1 MPQPFACTAVTSS
14 FKTMLTA
21 HQAAQQAMRI
31 LCGCILLWDVTM
43 SLPGSQPMLLASE
56 LMMGHTQYKYSSPG
70 TGSRTVS
77 QGEESKLGQVKIREA
92 STGDFDGPVPVL
104 NVFAGQ
110 NGAQQGRQV
119 SHVHLPTQQDDS
131 FAA

>member
-1 MPQPFACTAVTSS
+1 M
-14 FKTMLTA
+14 
-21 HQAAQQAMRI
+21 
-31 LCGCILLWDVTM
+31 
-43 SLPGSQPMLLASE
+43 
-56 LMMGHTQYKYSSPG
+56 QYKYSSPG

-77 QGEESKLGQVKIREA
+77 QGEEPKLGQVKIREA

-119 SHVHLPTQQDDS
+119 SHMHLRNTARCY
-131 FAA
+131 FAARRFKQS